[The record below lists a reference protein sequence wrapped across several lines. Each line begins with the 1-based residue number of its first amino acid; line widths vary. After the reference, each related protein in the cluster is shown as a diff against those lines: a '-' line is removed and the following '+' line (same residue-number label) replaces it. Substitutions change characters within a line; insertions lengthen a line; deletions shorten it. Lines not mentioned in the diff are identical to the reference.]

1 MENNMAIVTKFT
13 ATLLSCAAL
22 LIAPSAHAGLI
33 ALYTYDTASN
43 LGLDSSGKG
52 NNLASLNSTPASA
65 TGVFGGAVNFSG
77 ANALYSTTGTLN
89 GLPTGNSSYTISSW
103 INPTASSTRG
113 IVGWGNYGN
122 TNQVNALR
130 MNGDNSLINY
140 WWDRDLTASTT
151 TNLVTGSGS
160 TGWHFVA
167 ATYDAATGVNS
178 IFIDG
183 ALASTRTAAGP
194 NAQGLNFAV
203 GRTFANEYFYGQM
216 DNTAIFDQALTAAQ
230 LKTISA
236 NNFSQFGVA
245 AVPEPSSVLLLGI
258 GALAVFGV
266 SRRKQAA

>member
-1 MENNMAIVTKFT
+1 MAIVTKFT
-13 ATLLSCAAL
+13 AILLSCAAL

-33 ALYTYDTASN
+33 ALYTYDNVSN

-52 NNLASLNSTPASA
+52 NNLNSLNSTPTSA
-65 TGVFGGAVNFSG
+65 TGVYGSAVNFNG
-77 ANALYSTTGTLN
+77 GNALYSTSGTLN

-130 MNGDNSLINY
+130 LNGDLGLINY
-140 WWDRDLTASTT
+140 WWDRDLTATAPA
-151 TNLVTGSGS
+151 NLVTGSG
-160 TGWHFVA
+160 TAGWHFVA

-183 ALASTRTAAGP
+183 ALASTRTTSGP
-194 NAQGLNFAV
+194 NVQGLNFAV
-203 GRTFANEYFYGQM
+203 GRTYANEYFYGQM
-216 DNTAIFDQALTAAQ
+216 DNTAIFDQALTLAQ
-230 LKTISA
+230 LNTIAA
-236 NNFSQFGVA
+236 NNFSQFGVG

-258 GALAVFGV
+258 GAMAVFGV
-266 SRRKQAA
+266 SRRKKSA